1 MIKVS
6 VVSTIKKNII
16 KPLRLL
22 LFVVMVIFSFG
33 CEDDPLLDPNTETGE
48 DKGSYGK
55 LSLPSSNDIEKK
67 SNPEIF

>member
-1 MIKVS
+1 MNFSLYK
-6 VVSTIKKNII
+6 II
-16 KPLRLL
+16 SILIISLFLL
-22 LFVVMVIFSFG
+22 LLVG

-55 LSLPSSNDIEKK
+55 LSLPSSHDIEKK

>member
-1 MIKVS
+1 
-6 VVSTIKKNII
+6 
-16 KPLRLL
+16 
-22 LFVVMVIFSFG
+22 MVIFSFG

-55 LSLPSSNDIEKK
+55 LSLPSSHDIENK

>member
-1 MIKVS
+1 MIN
-6 VVSTIKKNII
+6 TINKSII

-22 LFVVMVIFSFG
+22 FLATVIFSYG
-33 CEDDPLLDPNTETGE
+33 CEDDPLLDPNTETDE

-55 LSLPSSNDIEKK
+55 LSLPSSHDIDKK